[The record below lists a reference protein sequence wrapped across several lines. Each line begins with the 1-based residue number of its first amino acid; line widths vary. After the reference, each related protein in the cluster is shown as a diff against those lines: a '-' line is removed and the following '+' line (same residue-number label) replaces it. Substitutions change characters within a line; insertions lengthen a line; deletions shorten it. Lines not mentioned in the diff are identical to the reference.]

1 MEKFRNLFTCGLL
14 KLQEY
19 NYFPGN
25 IYPLTHKELPLFQR
39 QRHHHNSF
47 VGSEAE
53 MNRPGFPGE
62 CFICELRLPDHR
74 FRWKHNKLFLLL
86 PEEYGPAFPA

>member
-53 MNRPGFPGE
+53 MYGLNSCIRFLFQHGFVE
-62 CFICELRLPDHR
+62 
-74 FRWKHNKLFLLL
+74 
-86 PEEYGPAFPA
+86 